1 MLKIPNN
8 KKSNLCDAVFHI
20 SGYLLSKC
28 ALDRMEELELSQRCK
43 QGDNTAR
50 KELYERYAGRL
61 LAICIRYV
69 RERATAE
76 DLLHDGFIK
85 IFEAMD
91 QFTWR
96 GKGSLRAWMSRIM
109 VNTALQYLRTTQRK
123 DQMVL
128 VEELPEKE
136 VEVDQIETI
145 PKQTLLKFIAELPD
159 GYRTVFNLFVLEDK
173 SHKEIAELLGIN
185 EKSSASQL
193 YRARCTLAE
202 RVNEWLAEN
211 S

>member
-1 MLKIPNN
+1 
-8 KKSNLCDAVFHI
+8 
-20 SGYLLSKC
+20 
-28 ALDRMEELELSQRCK
+28 MEEFELSEKCK

-50 KELYERYAGRL
+50 KELYEHYAGRL

-69 RERATAE
+69 GDRATAE

-85 IFEAMD
+85 IFSAIQ

-109 VNTALQYLRTTQRK
+109 VNTALQYLRERQQN
-123 DQMVL
+123 DQMML

-136 VEVDQIETI
+136 VEVEEMEQI
-145 PKQTLLKFIAELPD
+145 PKQTLLKFIAELPE

-193 YRARCTLAE
+193 YRARCSLAE
-202 RVNEWLAEN
+202 RINKWLNEN
-211 S
+211 R

>member
-1 MLKIPNN
+1 MKE
-8 KKSNLCDAVFHI
+8 F
-20 SGYLLSKC
+20 
-28 ALDRMEELELSQRCK
+28 ELSEKCK

-69 RERATAE
+69 GDRATAE

-85 IFEAMD
+85 IFSAMH

-109 VNTALQYLRTTQRK
+109 VNTALQHLREKQHN

-136 VEVDQIETI
+136 VEVEQVKRI
-145 PKQTLLKFIAELPD
+145 PKQTLLKFIAELPE

-193 YRARCTLAE
+193 YRARCSLAE
-202 RVNEWLAEN
+202 RINKWLVENE
-211 S
+211 